1 MNFQKKFVQCVKNE
15 LEGLKYI
22 CCIFDKCI
30 LYDICEE
37 KHHHPVFKYKNK
49 FLSTISETFNFI
61 GKMKKFEISLN

>member
-37 KHHHPVFKYKNK
+37 NTIILFLNIKINSYLQLVKHLILLVK
-49 FLSTISETFNFI
+49 
-61 GKMKKFEISLN
+61 